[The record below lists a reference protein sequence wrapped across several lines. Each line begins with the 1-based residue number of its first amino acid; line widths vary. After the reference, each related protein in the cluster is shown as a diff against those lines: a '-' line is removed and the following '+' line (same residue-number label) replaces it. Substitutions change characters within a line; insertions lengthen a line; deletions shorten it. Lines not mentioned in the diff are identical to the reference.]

1 MKAADSMFTNI
12 VRKRSAE
19 GGVKHDGEKYKQKNK
34 KTKKNYDFAWLSVF
48 LAFSRG
54 CVANKKKDG
63 PDFVG

>member
-1 MKAADSMFTNI
+1 MGK
-12 VRKRSAE
+12 
-19 GGVKHDGEKYKQKNK
+19 KYKQKNK
-34 KTKKNYDFAWLSVF
+34 KTKKQKNKKTKKQKKNYDFAWLSVF